1 MKKLLILAIFL
12 AAPALH
18 AQTQIAAYAADPAT
32 CSTTRG
38 LLYWNTATL
47 QMKTC
52 TATNTWTALGA
63 SGGNIGGSIA
73 ANQVA
78 FGSGANAIQGNAD
91 FTFNE
96 TPSPLLIIGAT
107 NGGSFAIGDSHAHQL
122 EFQVPFLSSSYT
134 IIYPTTGGSSGQF
147 LTSGGVSGQL
157 TWTGLTA
164 NQVAFGSST
173 NTMTGDADFTW
184 DTVGKSLSV
193 TSPAA
198 NNSYA
203 IQAYNTGTVT
213 GATGPAMTAGF
224 FNSNPTLNSP
234 NTNSSYVQALIGALT
249 IAGNGT
255 WTATNPLT
263 GTASAWATTGASTIA
278 NIASYTATTPQIIGG
293 ATITSNYGYWSS
305 DQSNL
310 ATTNYAFF
318 AAPLAAATGGH
329 TNYAFYNAT
338 GQSLLDKLQ
347 VTSVTAAGTTAGFV
361 DLVQGTSN
369 AGAGLCNTANS
380 ICEQAPTSVSSTY
393 TVTKPG
399 TIATGIITNNVSGA
413 VDTQALSGDANHS
426 TTVSWSTATTIA
438 STQLCSAANC
448 PAGLYDVHVY
458 IDVTTACTT
467 TGAYVINLIYTDDQG
482 AKTIPVNIQGTG
494 TTPSTGTLVPTS
506 TADFGQAVQ
515 VIRLTS
521 GNLNYSST
529 ATACGTGGPGV
540 GKFYLA
546 VNPVMP

>member
-107 NGGSFAIGDSHAHQL
+107 NGGSF
-122 EFQVPFLSSSYT
+122 
-134 IIYPTTGGSSGQF
+134 GQF

-329 TNYAFYNAT
+329 TNYA
-338 GQSLLDKLQ
+338 
-347 VTSVTAAGTTAGFV
+347 
-361 DLVQGTSN
+361 
-369 AGAGLCNTANS
+369 
-380 ICEQAPTSVSSTY
+380 
-393 TVTKPG
+393 
-399 TIATGIITNNVSGA
+399 
-413 VDTQALSGDANHS
+413 
-426 TTVSWSTATTIA
+426 
-438 STQLCSAANC
+438 
-448 PAGLYDVHVY
+448 
-458 IDVTTACTT
+458 
-467 TGAYVINLIYTDDQG
+467 
-482 AKTIPVNIQGTG
+482 
-494 TTPSTGTLVPTS
+494 
-506 TADFGQAVQ
+506 
-515 VIRLTS
+515 
-521 GNLNYSST
+521 
-529 ATACGTGGPGV
+529 
-540 GKFYLA
+540 
-546 VNPVMP
+546 